1 MEGNQKLSHL
11 REAKLNVLQGIVF
24 LLKSMEVGDVKL
36 LKTKDEYLVN
46 VNGDTV
52 LETEDNLVHKHF
64 TKLNIKVTQR
74 ISLAKLSD
82 ALQFIESEEG
92 LTVDALNEEYINDI
106 VDSGGLD

>member
-1 MEGNQKLSHL
+1 MEDNQKLSHL
-11 REAKLNVLQGIVF
+11 REAKLHVLQGIVS

-36 LKTKDEYLVN
+36 LKANDEYLVN

-52 LETEDNLVHKHF
+52 LETEDNLVHQHF
-64 TKLNIKVTQR
+64 TKLNLKVTQR

-82 ALQFIESEEG
+82 ALQFIESEES

>member
-1 MEGNQKLSHL
+1 MEDNQKLSHL
-11 REAKLNVLQGIVF
+11 REAKLHVLQGIVS

-36 LKTKDEYLVN
+36 LKAEDEYLVN

-52 LETEDNLVHKHF
+52 LETEDNLVHQHF

-92 LTVDALNEEYINDI
+92 MTVDTLNEEYINDI